1 MIDVL
6 LLPGHL
12 CDERMWTDST
22 ASLQTAGYRAGVADL
37 TKSSSIEDLAGDVLA
52 EAPERFFLVGFSLGG
67 IVAIEMAALAP
78 ERLLGLVLIATNAH
92 PDLPER
98 SAARL
103 VQQDAARGGGLR
115 TLVAEELKPA
125 YLGAANRGRR
135 DLLDLF
141 MARADRAGPEA
152 FLRQSEALRT
162 RRDRRDLLP
171 EIGTPAL
178 LICGAE
184 DALCPPEVH
193 FSMAEALP
201 HATVDIIEGAGHMVP
216 LEQPERFQQ
225 ILLEW
230 LDLQEKELS
239 R

>member
-1 MIDVL
+1 
-6 LLPGHL
+6 
-12 CDERMWTDST
+12 MWADSI
-22 ASLQTAGYRAGVADL
+22 ASLKAAGYRAVVPDL
-37 TKSSSIEDLAGDVLA
+37 TGSSSIEDLAVDVLA
-52 EAPERFFLVGFSLGG
+52 EAPDRFFLVGFSLGG
-67 IVAIEMAALAP
+67 IVAIEMAASAP

-103 VQQDAARGGGLR
+103 VQQDAARAGGLR

-125 YLGAANRGRR
+125 YLAAGNRDRR

-141 MARADRAGPEA
+141 MAMADSAGPAA

-171 EIGTPAL
+171 EITAPTL

-184 DALCPPEVH
+184 DVLCPPAVH
-193 FSMAEALP
+193 FDMGEALP
-201 HATVDIIEGAGHMVP
+201 NATVEVVEGAGHMVP
-216 LEQPERFQQ
+216 LEQPERFQRT
-225 ILLEW
+225 LLEW
-230 LDLQEKELS
+230 LDLQDKERS

>member
-1 MIDVL
+1 M

-12 CDERMWTDST
+12 CDERMWTDSI
-22 ASLQTAGYRAGVADL
+22 ASLQAAGYGAVVPDL
-37 TKSSSIEDLAGDVLA
+37 TRSSSIEAMAADVLA
-52 EAPERFFLVGFSLGG
+52 EAPGRFFLVGFSLGG
-67 IVAIEMAALAP
+67 IVAIEMAASAP
-78 ERLLGLVLIATNAH
+78 DRLLGLVLVATNAH

-98 SAARL
+98 SEARL
-103 VQQDAARGGGLR
+103 VQQDAARAGGLR

-125 YLGAANRGRR
+125 YLAAGNRDRR

-141 MARADRAGPEA
+141 MAMADHAGPDA

-171 EIGTPAL
+171 DIATPAL

-184 DALCPPEVH
+184 DVLCPPEVH
-193 FSMAEALP
+193 FSMGQALP
-201 HATVDIIEGAGHMVP
+201 HAAVEVIEGAGHMVP
-216 LEQPERFQQ
+216 LEQPERFQRT
-225 ILLEW
+225 LLKW
-230 LDLQEKELS
+230 LDLQDKERS